1 MKNEIK
7 AFKKLIEN
15 QTAFYYFKHSVNI
28 QTDYKIETREELAKY
43 VESHHASD
51 QLKNIILQYLAG
63 RREEIEK
70 VAKNIDQKG
79 RNYTAGGNILF
90 IKIRKLDLL
99 QKAINKI
106 LNEPDDLDLEILK
119 GFCETTN
126 HPDSEG
132 KAKEILQE
140 IAGEL

>member
-90 IKIRKLDLL
+90 IKIRKLDNS
-99 QKAINKI
+99 A
-106 LNEPDDLDLEILK
+106 
-119 GFCETTN
+119 
-126 HPDSEG
+126 EG
-132 KAKEILQE
+132 N
-140 IAGEL
+140 